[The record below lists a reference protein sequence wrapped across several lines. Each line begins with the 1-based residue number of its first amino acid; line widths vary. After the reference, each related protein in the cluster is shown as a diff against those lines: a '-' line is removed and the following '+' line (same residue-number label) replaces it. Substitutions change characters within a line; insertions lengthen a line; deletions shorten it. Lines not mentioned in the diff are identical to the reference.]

1 MQPSISNILQ
11 NSLRLLSSLLGRK
24 ELEVVKH
31 NEAGD
36 YKVAAED
43 ALMFKNNHNRNPS
56 AQNVVEIALPGAPS
70 YPSANLKGRR

>member
-43 ALMFKNNHNRNPS
+43 ALMFKNNHNRNPP
-56 AQNVVEIALPGAPS
+56 AQNVVALPGAPS